1 MKIFVTLTLED
12 NKRLL
17 NQSTPPSS
25 LFLKMRLTGPS
36 GPLRSEP
43 REAANDLGCNRL
55 YYGEALVTK

>member
-17 NQSTPPSS
+17 NQSTPLLP
-25 LFLKMRLTGPS
+25 FLKMRLTGPS